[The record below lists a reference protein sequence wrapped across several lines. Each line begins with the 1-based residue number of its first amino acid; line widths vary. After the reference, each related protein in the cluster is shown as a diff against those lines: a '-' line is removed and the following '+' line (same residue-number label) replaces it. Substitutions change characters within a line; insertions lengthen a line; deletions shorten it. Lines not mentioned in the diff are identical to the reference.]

1 MLKPFIGI
9 SCNQRRGSGEMC
21 LKTDYVA
28 AIIKNGGL
36 PVLIPVNQDEG
47 LLSELLLVCQGL
59 LLTGGGDIDPA
70 FYGMEMLPQATLDV
84 DRERDLFEIGL
95 AKQALGSKMP
105 ILAICRGMQV
115 LNVCLHGTLFQ
126 DLNLEL
132 PNSGVHQGN
141 QVSGPAF
148 HQVFF
153 KRNTHLRN
161 LLGEQMLVNS
171 YHHQAIKEL
180 GKGLIISGE
189 SPDGIAES
197 IEGGK
202 DTWMIGVQWHPERMK
217 EEDSMQAL
225 FGEFIEA
232 SSRFKHC

>member
-1 MLKPFIGI
+1 MKPFIGI
-9 SCNQRRGSGEMC
+9 SCNQPRGSGEMF

-47 LLSELLLVCQGL
+47 LLRDLLLVCQGL

-70 FYGMEMLPQATLDV
+70 FYGMEMLPQANLNV

-95 AKQALGSKMP
+95 AKHALDSKMP

-115 LNVCLHGTLFQ
+115 LNVCLQGTLFQ

-132 PNSGVHQGN
+132 PNSGVHQGD
-141 QVSGPAF
+141 QVSGQIF

-153 KRNTHLRN
+153 KRNTYLRN
-161 LLGEQMLVNS
+161 LLGEQVLVNS
-171 YHHQAIKEL
+171 FHHQAIKEL
-180 GKGLIISGE
+180 GNGLIISGE
-189 SPDGIAES
+189 STDGIVES

-202 DTWMIGVQWHPERMK
+202 DAWMIGVQWHPERMT

-225 FGEFIEA
+225 FGEFIA
-232 SSRFKHC
+232 MSSRFKH